1 MYTIKKYANGRFY
14 DTETKN
20 YVTRPQILGLQKAG
34 KDISIIDTKTGKNI
48 TSDIMSQIKA
58 KEKKSPRKP
67 AKKKRATREAPGSG
81 LAQLIRKSGDTL
93 FDYGKKYASMWQ
105 NMVTMS
111 KDEIDKLV
119 NMLVK
124 DNKISE
130 FEADKFK
137 KEIQRYRDNIEKWF
151 SRNIDKRVNEA
162 LGRMNLANRDQILR
176 LTNQIDALN
185 KKIKQLEK
193 SGTKSKSAKTKKG
206 QNSAT

>member
-20 YVTRPQILGLQKAG
+20 YVTRPQIVGLQKAG
-34 KDISIIDTKTGKNI
+34 KEISIIDTKTGKTI
-48 TSDIMSQIKA
+48 TSDIMSQIEA
-58 KEKKSPRKP
+58 KEKKTPRKTV
-67 AKKKRATREAPGSG
+67 KKKRSTKAAPTSG
-81 LAQLIRKSGDTL
+81 LVQLIRKSGDTL

-111 KDEIDKLV
+111 KEEIDKLV

-124 DNKISE
+124 DNKLSE

-137 KEIQRYRDNIEKWF
+137 KEVQRYRDSIEKWF

-162 LGRMNLANRDQILR
+162 LSRMNLANRDQIVR
-176 LTNQIDALN
+176 LTNQIDTLN

-193 SGTKSKSAKTKKG
+193 SGVRGAKTRKG
-206 QNSAT
+206 QTLAA